1 MIERGIINMMKFEK
15 TEYCDVSERIRIV
28 GKELLYEYPSL
39 EVDDVMK
46 IASLCDIVSNDVDED
61 VIFRRYYYILFVI
74 NNKNIEL
81 SKNVYSDMKKYCKG
95 CLKDNLNKYLYD
107 DIEKYYDGVIDVF
120 PKISDYYGDV

>member
-1 MIERGIINMMKFEK
+1 MMKFEK